1 MNEEYH
7 ERCAE
12 MLSQLRHALKVTLG
26 KFCDDHQDSQYLDDD
41 VIIAAAAS
49 LLCEMLVNI
58 GAEIDEDCIQRL
70 RFTYAAVQTVN
81 ALQQAKMN

>member
-12 MLSQLRHALKVTLG
+12 MLSQLRHALKMTLG

-49 LLCEMLVNI
+49 LLCEMLV
-58 GAEIDEDCIQRL
+58 D
-70 RFTYAAVQTVN
+70 VN
-81 ALQQAKMN
+81 AEFVYRLTTEGLSMILSLTLFFKGERNA